1 MMWSGSRFLSTSR
14 SEQQSML
21 DPAEAASG
29 MFDTAFASTASALD
43 GVDHACLVHSLRT
56 FPFVQLAR

>member
-1 MMWSGSRFLSTSR
+1 
-14 SEQQSML
+14 ML